1 MSESKTEIL
10 NQDANNG
17 ILEKLFK
24 IKAHGSSV
32 KNELV
37 GGVTTFATMAYI
49 IFVNP
54 QIMAASGM
62 DAGAVFV
69 ATCIGAAI
77 GCLLMGLF
85 AAGLSALH
93 RVWA

>member
-17 ILEKLFK
+17 ILEKFFK

-37 GGVTTFATMAYI
+37 GGITTFATMAYI

-62 DAGAVFV
+62 DSGAVFV
-69 ATCIGAAI
+69 A
-77 GCLLMGLF
+77 
-85 AAGLSALH
+85 
-93 RVWA
+93 